1 MRTQFTLLFLAILNA
16 TTSAAEPEPSEIR
29 HVVAVEDV
37 CAWPNLTLTGDG
49 EILAI
54 LHNQPAHGTQEGGPE
69 LIRTV
74 RPPSHGDIDDR
85 LRWRG
90 VQCWERSVR
99 VVDRLV
105 ANAQFGRRQF
115 LLMSLQ

>member
-1 MRTQFTLLFLAILNA
+1 MLITPSTEMLLPPTVTAPAIVSKIGMPNFFVILNA
-16 TTSAAEPEPSEIR
+16 TTSAAEPESSEIQ

-69 LIRTV
+69 
-74 RPPSHGDIDDR
+74 S
-85 LRWRG
+85 
-90 VQCWERSVR
+90 
-99 VVDRLV
+99 
-105 ANAQFGRRQF
+105 
-115 LLMSLQ
+115 

>member
-37 CAWPNLTLTGDG
+37 CDWPNLTLTGDG

-69 LIRTV
+69 
-74 RPPSHGDIDDR
+74 
-85 LRWRG
+85 
-90 VQCWERSVR
+90 CWASR
-99 VVDRLV
+99 DGL
-105 ANAQFGRRQF
+105 A
-115 LLMSLQ
+115 